1 MTINLFDNIST
12 INNIMDS
19 IKKDKSTL
27 QEPSFEKSLDLS
39 IMNKSEKE
47 DKSSKEKNKINGN
60 DYFNEPELNFIQNLS
75 YKKNQNLIRIK
86 LPNIKLRK
94 EDLDN
99 IPLPVFSCIYCANE
113 RISFNH
119 LSNEILSN
127 KYLFLTSI
135 YDLKK
140 LNFLISFK
148 ISAKKNYNDKLLNI
162 YLENSEYIY
171 KFHSYGNIKKY
182 FKDNKFKIECLKSK
196 SDINDIFKHHF
207 DLFFKEKMKKENKN
221 KSSILY
227 KKYKNMVELSGN
239 YRNHE
244 NYTDRE
250 ELKCPNKLIY
260 KNKHQRIHV
269 SNSSL
274 LNTYYKCF
282 NRRFYNLNKSKSNKM
297 IMNQTKIIIESKDE
311 KKDFIDFLEE
321 DNLKRKINKNDIEWE
336 NDCYDVYNPKID
348 DDFLDFG
355 SLKKENKLMKLNKNL
370 IKMYLGSIKQYNDN
384 TFNYLNHLEKG
395 SVSAKNRIYI
405 NLKSNSKNISD
416 SFFNSNKKKN
426 LINRIKNPLLHLNK
440 SNFLNSKSNLN
451 IRNTENKIIPR
462 ICFNNHNKN
471 DNSIIK
477 KKKKLK
483 DLYSKTEKEF
493 EIVRNKAINFKRV
506 ICSYSLKDKEQSM
519 KNNLYNQNNKINIK
533 AKNINNISNNI
544 YYINTE
550 GNPALA
556 ARGALKKF
564 NFLMNKKIFSYY
576 NTNLFNK
583 NIASDRIKDSQLKY
597 NNINFLE
604 KSKNYEIS
612 KKMYD

>member
-19 IKKDKSTL
+19 IKRDKNTL

-47 DKSSKEKNKINGN
+47 DKSSKEKIKIIGD
-60 DYFNEPELNFIQNLS
+60 DYFNEPGLNFIQNLS
-75 YKKNQNLIRIK
+75 NKKNQNLIRIK
-86 LPNIKLRK
+86 LPNIKLKK

-113 RISFNH
+113 RISFSH
-119 LSNEILSN
+119 LSTEIISN

-135 YDLKK
+135 YDLKE
-140 LNFLISFK
+140 LDFLISFK
-148 ISAKKNYNDKLLNI
+148 ISAKKNFNDKLLNI
-162 YLENSEYIY
+162 YLENLEYIY
-171 KFHSYGNIKKY
+171 KFHSFGNIKKY
-182 FKDNKFKIECLKSK
+182 FKDNKFKVECLKSK
-196 SDINDIFKHHF
+196 SDINDNFKHHF
-207 DLFFKEKMKKENKN
+207 DLFFKEKMKKESKN

-239 YRNHE
+239 YRSHG

-250 ELKCPNKLIY
+250 ELKSSNKLIY
-260 KNKHQRIHV
+260 KNKHRRIHE

-274 LNTYYKCF
+274 LNTYYKFF
-282 NRRFYNLNKSKSNKM
+282 NRKFYNLNKSKSNKM
-297 IMNQTKIIIESKDE
+297 IRNQTKIIIESKDE
-311 KKDFIDFLEE
+311 KKNFIDFLEE

-336 NDCYDVYNPKID
+336 NDYYDVYNPKIY

-370 IKMYLGSIKQYNDN
+370 IKIYLGALRQYNN
-384 TFNYLNHLEKG
+384 NIFNYLNHLEKG
-395 SVSAKNRIYI
+395 SISAKNRIYI
-405 NLKSNSKNISD
+405 NLKNNSKDISD
-416 SFFNSNKKKN
+416 SFFNPNKKKN

-440 SNFLNSKSNLN
+440 SNLFNSKSNLN
-451 IRNTENKIIPR
+451 IGSTENKIIPR

-471 DNSIIK
+471 ENSINK
-477 KKKKLK
+477 KRKKLK

-519 KNNLYNQNNKINIK
+519 KNNLYNQNYKINIK
-533 AKNINNISNNI
+533 AKNINNIINNI
-544 YYINTE
+544 YCVNTE

-556 ARGALKKF
+556 AREALKKY